1 MYVQQTLWDTP
12 NITSS
17 PGSAAGRM
25 PSDSPDGRMSG
36 PCGPDPA
43 LASLT
48 PRQALERGMTTRGPY
63 GGRGAGSSISV
74 DLQLSLASRLRRL
87 MGVDGSLEYELTWR
101 QWDMPSG
108 PPICALRAS
117 ARRTS
122 DNGCGG
128 WPTPVAN
135 DDNKSPEAHL
145 AMKARM
151 GGGRKAVTSLQV
163 MAKMAGW
170 RTPSGSDGEGGTMDV
185 LMAMREG
192 YTPKLKLRDQAPLA
206 GYPTPTEDDANNAT
220 RQSGT
225 FQSLTRTAR
234 GMMPSGSPVQTERRG
249 VLNPALSLW
258 LMGYPDEWLSCGV
271 RAMQSSRRSRRRS

>member
-1 MYVQQTLWDTP
+1 MD
-12 NITSS
+12 
-17 PGSAAGRM
+17 
-25 PSDSPDGRMSG
+25 
-36 PCGPDPA
+36 
-43 LASLT
+43 
-48 PRQALERGMTTRGPY
+48 
-63 GGRGAGSSISV
+63 
-74 DLQLSLASRLRRL
+74 
-87 MGVDGSLEYELTWR
+87 VDGSPEYELTWK

-170 RTPSGSDGEGGTMDV
+170 LTPRADESASDRKRNGKPNLQGLARMASGTM
-185 LMAMREG
+185 
-192 YTPKLKLRDQAPLA
+192 Q
-206 GYPTPTEDDANNAT
+206 
-220 RQSGT
+220 
-225 FQSLTRTAR
+225 
-234 GMMPSGSPVQTERRG
+234 SGSPAPTERQG

-271 RAMQSSRRSRRRS
+271 RAMQSFQSSRRRS